1 MAGRAPA
8 LTTDA
13 VYFASKAT
21 DADALATAVSVMG
34 AEKGLALIEELPKTE
49 AILIP
54 APRLRGDK
62 FTPVEA
68 GAEMTGQPNYE
79 FIKTSGAEKYIK

>member
-8 LTTDA
+8 LTTDV

-34 AEKGLALIEELPKTE
+34 VEKGLALIKKLPKTE
-49 AILIP
+49 VILIP
-54 APRLRGDK
+54 ASAR
-62 FTPVEA
+62 
-68 GAEMTGQPNYE
+68 MTGQSRYE
-79 FIKTSGAEKYIK
+79 LIKTSGAEKLIR